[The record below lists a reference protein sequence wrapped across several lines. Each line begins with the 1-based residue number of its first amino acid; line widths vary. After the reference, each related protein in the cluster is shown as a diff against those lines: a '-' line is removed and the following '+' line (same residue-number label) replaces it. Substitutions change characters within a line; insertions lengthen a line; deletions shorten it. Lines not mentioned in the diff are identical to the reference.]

1 MWAELEPFPFRS
13 DMLLWGG
20 AAIVAAVLMAG
31 AMSRRREGLTETLRE
46 YVRREQR
53 VGESADA
60 SEAEPVGDQG
70 DGPVKA
76 ADPE

>member
-1 MWAELEPFPFRS
+1 MWAEFEPFPFRT

-46 YVRREQR
+46 FVRREQR
-53 VGESADA
+53 GEEAADA

-70 DGPVKA
+70 EGPVKA